1 MPDRLQHPIATV
13 QGSCAGYEVRSPI
26 AFQTLRTGAGDPLQ
40 VEERS
45 DLAPTGETVA
55 TWHPRPA
62 NPFHGRLVQDGSRY
76 GFWASDAGWYLIDP
90 QQPSITISPNADP
103 FLREL
108 RLFGIPAAVCAFEG
122 GDLPLHA
129 SAVEVFG
136 SAVLLAGPSMHGKT
150 TLAAAFA
157 AAGHRVL
164 SEDTIRCTLAP
175 VVSVFPG
182 PAVVRLRPDVAA
194 ALRPPGTLAHARQL
208 EDGRTALVFP
218 PALRGDGAAV
228 PLRAIIMLRGDAD
241 PPVLERTPRT
251 DAARD
256 LFAVAFRLPTE
267 ASRAACFSRA
277 VDLAASVETL
287 SLHRRMTIP
296 ALDQVIALIE
306 EHVAHSV

>member
-1 MPDRLQHPIATV
+1 MPDRLQPSLAAA
-13 QGSCAGYEVRSPI
+13 QGSCAGYDVRSSI
-26 AFQTLRTGAGDPLQ
+26 AFQTLRTGAGEPLQ
-40 VEERS
+40 VEERG
-45 DLAPTGETVA
+45 DLAPTGVTVA

-62 NPFHGRLVQDGSRY
+62 NPFHGRLVHDGTRY

-90 QQPSITISPNADP
+90 AEPSITVSPNADP
-103 FLREL
+103 FVREL
-108 RLFGIPAAVCAFEG
+108 RMFGIPVAVCAFEG

-164 SEDTIRCTLAP
+164 AEDTIRCTLAP
-175 VVSVFPG
+175 IVSVFPG

-194 ALRPPGTLAHARQL
+194 ALRPPDTLADARQL

-218 PALRGDGAAV
+218 AALRGDGEPV
-228 PLRAIIMLRGDAD
+228 PLRAIIMLGGDAD
-241 PPVLERTPRT
+241 PPVLERMPQV

-256 LFAVAFRLPTE
+256 LFALAFRLPTDV
-267 ASRAACFSRA
+267 SRAACFRRV
-277 VDLAASVETL
+277 VDLAARVETL
-287 SLHRRMTIP
+287 SLRRRMTIQM
-296 ALDQVIALIE
+296 LNQVVGLIE
-306 EHVAHSV
+306 AHVAHPS